1 MPVVSSQ
8 NNGFVDAITGMF
20 CREQSEIPSD
30 LNELFSGFGR
40 ADFKTNAPAE
50 YGIVV
55 SFYTQK
61 KGNYIAAQLYF
72 SSENK
77 RYSRMYW
84 DSWRPWMEF

>member
-1 MPVVSSQ
+1 MEFVKQALAGLMPVVSSQ

-40 ADFKTNAPAE
+40 ADLRTNAPAE

-61 KGNYIAAQLYF
+61 KVII
-72 SSENK
+72 
-77 RYSRMYW
+77 
-84 DSWRPWMEF
+84 